1 MTRKR
6 LTQIFPWLL
15 PIRQKQK
22 TLFFYAGMALDRNK
36 YAKEFQQEPL
46 KYCIYESSTPLYNT
60 ETGFDM
66 VYQHNKVF
74 NLKLASKKVSKL
86 VIHPNETFS
95 FWKSV
100 KDADKEVPYKEGLVV
115 VDDKLTTV
123 KGGGL
128 CLLSN
133 HLFWMFLHTP
143 LTIVE
148 RHTHKIKDFPNSQS
162 GTPDGVDA
170 TVAQGWLDL
179 KVRNDTH
186 ASFQIELII
195 TEDELI
201 GRIYSDVAQPYLV
214 TIKAENEQ
222 YIQKGQ
228 KIFERLDI
236 LKQYRTEDGRILK
249 EEFCYENQCEIGYK
263 LPDTVLIRKE

>member
-6 LTQIFPWLL
+6 LTQIFPGLL
-15 PIRQKQK
+15 PIRQKQR

-36 YAKEFQQEPL
+36 YAEELQQKNL
-46 KYCIYESSTPLYNT
+46 KYCIYESSVPLYNT

-74 NLKLASKKVSKL
+74 NLKLASRKVSKL

-95 FWKSV
+95 FWKSI
-100 KDADKEVPYKEGLVV
+100 KNADKEIPYKDGLVV
-115 VDDKLTTV
+115 INDELTTV

-133 HLFWMFLHTP
+133 HLFWLFLHTP

-148 RHTHKIKDFPNSQS
+148 RHTHKVKDFPNSS
-162 GTPDGVDA
+162 GGIPDGVDA

-179 KVRNDTH
+179 KVKNETRN
-186 ASFQIELII
+186 AYQIELVI

-201 GRIYSDVAQPYLV
+201 GRIYSDAALPYLV
-214 TIKAENEQ
+214 TIKAENER
-222 YIQKGQ
+222 YIQKDE
-228 KIFERLDI
+228 KILEKIDI
-236 LKQYRTEDGRILK
+236 FKQYRAEDGRILK
-249 EEFCYENQCEIGYK
+249 EEFCYENCCEIGYE
-263 LPDTVLIRKE
+263 LPSTVLIKKE

>member
-6 LTQIFPWLL
+6 LTQIFPALV
-15 PIRQKQK
+15 PIRQKQR
-22 TLFFYAGMALDRNK
+22 TMFFYAAMALDKNK
-36 YAKEFQQEPL
+36 YASELQSDLL

-74 NLKLASKKVSKL
+74 NLKLAAKKVNKL
-86 VIHPNETFS
+86 IIKPNETFS
-95 FWKSV
+95 FWQCV
-100 KDADKEVPYKEGLVV
+100 RYANKEIPYKEGLVV
-115 VDDKLTTV
+115 VNDQLTTV

-148 RHTHKIKDFPNSQS
+148 RHTHKVKDFPNSDSQL
-162 GTPDGVDA
+162 PDGVDA

-179 KVRNDTH
+179 KVKNETNLT
-186 ASFQIELII
+186 FQIELQI

-201 GRIYSDVAQPYLV
+201 GRIYSNKALPYVV
-214 TIKAENEQ
+214 TIKAENER
-222 YIQKGQ
+222 YIQKDG
-228 KIFERLDI
+228 KIFEKLDIYKQQRLD
-236 LKQYRTEDGRILK
+236 DGQILK
-249 EEFCYENQCEIGYK
+249 EEFCYENCCEIGYE
-263 LPDTVLIRKE
+263 LPESVQIRKE